1 VETAHSNDDDLA
13 HDVAHDLAL
22 RVRGIGKTFPGTRA
36 LDGVS
41 LDVRR
46 GEIHALV
53 GTNGSGKS
61 TLIKILAG
69 IYRADPGGEI
79 WIHGTRFSPG
89 ELTPAK
95 AKASGL
101 HFVHQIPAVFPM
113 LSVAE
118 NIAIG
123 HGFVTGRGG
132 RIRWAEQRERT
143 ARILERFHIHGTP
156 DMPAGLLGPADRT
169 LVVIARA
176 LQDLEG
182 ERGGVLVLDEPTAS
196 LPGPEVERLLDTL
209 RKYAAQGQAILYVTH
224 RLDEVLRATHRI
236 TALRDGQNAG
246 TVDTS
251 DMDKSKI
258 VSLMLGRAFDHERSH
273 AIAAASTDPVLTVR
287 GLAGGAVAG
296 ATFDVNRHEIVGIAG
311 LIGSGAA
318 DVQRLLF
325 GTLAA
330 TAGDVT
336 LEGKPFRPAGPDAAI
351 AAGVAYVPPDRAR
364 DAEFP
369 AMSLRANLTA
379 GAVGRYFRGRRLR
392 HDVERSDARVLIE
405 RFLIQA
411 SSTEQTQS
419 TLSGGNQ
426 QKAVLAR
433 CLRDGPTLLLLDEP
447 TQGVD
452 VHARAEIHR
461 LLREAA
467 QGKTAILVVSSD
479 FEELAS
485 LCDRVVAMVRGRIVG
500 EVRPP
505 KLDSRELTALAH
517 FASEAHS

>member
-1 VETAHSNDDDLA
+1 VEATPSSDGDL
-13 HDVAHDLAL
+13 VL

-69 IYRADPGGEI
+69 IYAADPGGEI
-79 WIHGTRFSPG
+79 VVNGTPLPPG
-89 ELTPAK
+89 TLTPAK
-95 AKASGL
+95 AKAIGL

-123 HGFVTGRGG
+123 RGFVTGRGG
-132 RIRWAEQRERT
+132 RIRWTEQRERT
-143 ARILERFHIHGTP
+143 RRILERFHIHAMP
-156 DMPAGLLGPADRT
+156 DTPAGFLGPADRT

-176 LQDLEG
+176 LQDLDG
-182 ERGGVLVLDEPTAS
+182 AQGGVLILDEPTAS
-196 LPGPEVERLLDTL
+196 LPGPEVDRLLDTL
-209 RKYAAQGQAILYVTH
+209 RKYAAQGQAIIYVTH
-224 RLDEVLRATHRI
+224 RLDEVLRATQRV
-236 TALRDGQNAG
+236 TALRDGRNVG
-246 TVDTS
+246 TVETMG
-251 DMDKSKI
+251 MDKSKL
-258 VSLMLGRAFDHERSH
+258 VSLMLGRSVD
-273 AIAAASTDPVLTVR
+273 AARPVDTAARDGDPALTVR
-287 GLAGGAVAG
+287 DLVGGYVAG
-296 ATFDVNRHEIVGIAG
+296 ASFEVARHEIVGIAG

-325 GTLAA
+325 GTMPM
-330 TAGDVT
+330 TSGEVT
-336 LEGKPFRPAGPDAAI
+336 LDGRPFRPTGPRAAI
-351 AAGVAYVPPDRAR
+351 AAGVAYLPPDRAR
-364 DAEFP
+364 EAEFP

-379 GAVGRYFRGRRLR
+379 GRMTRYFRGQRLR
-392 HDVERSDARVLIE
+392 HDVERSDARTLIE
-405 RFLIQA
+405 RFFIRA
-411 SSTEQTQS
+411 SSTEQAQS

-433 CLRDGPTLLLLDEP
+433 CLRDEPSLLLLDEP

-452 VHARAEIHR
+452 VHARAEIHK

-467 QGKTAILVVSSD
+467 QGKTSIVVVSSD
-479 FEELAS
+479 FEELAT

-500 EVRPP
+500 EVRAPL
-505 KLDSRELTALAH
+505 LDSHRLTELAH
-517 FASEAHS
+517 FAPEAGP

>member
-1 VETAHSNDDDLA
+1 MEATPGSDPDL
-13 HDVAHDLAL
+13 VL

-69 IYRADPGGEI
+69 IYAADPGGEI
-79 WIHGTRFSPG
+79 VVNGSPLPPGT
-89 ELTPAK
+89 LTPAK
-95 AKASGL
+95 AKAIGL
-101 HFVHQIPAVFPM
+101 HFVHQIPTLFPM

-118 NIAIG
+118 NLAIG
-123 HGFVTGRGG
+123 RGFVTGRGG

-143 ARILERFHIHGTP
+143 RRILERFHIHAAP
-156 DMPAGLLGPADRT
+156 DTPAGALGPADRT

-176 LQDLEG
+176 LQDLDG
-182 ERGGVLVLDEPTAS
+182 ARGGVLILDEPTAS
-196 LPGPEVERLLDTL
+196 LPGPEVDRLLDTL
-209 RKYAAQGQAILYVTH
+209 RKYAAQGQAIIYVTH
-224 RLDEVLRATHRI
+224 RLDEVLRATARV
-236 TALRDGQNAG
+236 TALRDGRNVG
-246 TVDTS
+246 TVDTAG
-251 DMDKSKI
+251 MDKSKL
-258 VSLMLGRAFDHERSH
+258 VSLMLGRPVDPERPQET
-273 AIAAASTDPVLTVR
+273 AVASGAEPALSVR
-287 GLAGGAVAG
+287 SLVGGYVAG
-296 ATFDVNRHEIVGIAG
+296 ASFDVGQHEILGIAG

-325 GTLAA
+325 GTLPITSGEIALD
-330 TAGDVT
+330 GR
-336 LEGKPFRPAGPDAAI
+336 PFRPAGPRAAI
-351 AAGVAYVPPDRAR
+351 AAGVAYLPPDRTHE
-364 DAEFP
+364 AEFP

-379 GAVGRYFRGRRLR
+379 GSVARYFRGRRLR
-392 HDVERSDARVLIE
+392 HDAERSEARALIA
-405 RFLIQA
+405 RFFIRA

-433 CLRDGPTLLLLDEP
+433 CLRDEPTLLLLDEP

-452 VHARAEIHR
+452 VHARAEIHK

-467 QGKTAILVVSSD
+467 QGKTSIVVVSSD

-485 LCDRVVAMVRGRIVG
+485 LCHRVVAMVRGRVVG

-505 KLDSRELTALAH
+505 ALDSHRLTELAH
-517 FASEAHS
+517 FAPEGP

>member
-1 VETAHSNDDDLA
+1 MEATPSSDGDL
-13 HDVAHDLAL
+13 VL

-69 IYRADPGGEI
+69 IYAADPGGEI
-79 WIHGTRFSPG
+79 VVNGTPLPPG
-89 ELTPAK
+89 TLTPAK
-95 AKASGL
+95 AKAIGL

-123 HGFVTGRGG
+123 RGFVTGRGG
-132 RIRWAEQRERT
+132 RIRWTEQRERT
-143 ARILERFHIHGTP
+143 RRILERFHIHAMP
-156 DMPAGLLGPADRT
+156 DTPAGVLGPADRT

-176 LQDLEG
+176 LQDLDG
-182 ERGGVLVLDEPTAS
+182 AQGGVLILDEPTAS
-196 LPGPEVERLLDTL
+196 LPGPEVDRLLDTL
-209 RKYAAQGQAILYVTH
+209 RKYAAQGQAIIYVTH
-224 RLDEVLRATHRI
+224 RLDEVLRATQRV
-236 TALRDGQNAG
+236 TALRDGRNVG
-246 TVDTS
+246 TVETAG
-251 DMDKSKI
+251 MDKSKL
-258 VSLMLGRAFDHERSH
+258 VSLMLGRSVEAERP
-273 AIAAASTDPVLTVR
+273 AETAARGGEPALTVR
-287 GLAGGAVAG
+287 GLVGGYVAG
-296 ATFDVNRHEIVGIAG
+296 ASFEVGRHEILGVAG

-325 GTLAA
+325 GTLPM
-330 TAGDVT
+330 TSGEVT
-336 LEGKPFRPAGPDAAI
+336 LEGRPFRPAGPRAAI
-351 AAGVAYVPPDRAR
+351 AAGVAYLPPDRAR
-364 DAEFP
+364 EAEFP

-379 GAVGRYFRGRRLR
+379 GRMTRYFRGQRLR
-392 HDVERSDARVLIE
+392 HDVERSDART
-405 RFLIQA
+405 LIQRFFIRA

-433 CLRDGPTLLLLDEP
+433 CLRDEPVLLLLDEP

-452 VHARAEIHR
+452 VHARAEIHK

-467 QGKTAILVVSSD
+467 QGKTSIVVVSSD

-500 EVRPP
+500 EVRAPA
-505 KLDSRELTALAH
+505 LDSHRLTELAH
-517 FASEAHS
+517 FASEAGP

>member
-1 VETAHSNDDDLA
+1 M
-13 HDVAHDLAL
+13 
-22 RVRGIGKTFPGTRA
+22 
-36 LDGVS
+36 S

-69 IYRADPGGEI
+69 IYAADAGGEI
-79 WIHGTRFSPG
+79 VVNGTPLPPG
-89 ELTPAK
+89 TLTPAR
-95 AKASGL
+95 AKAVGL

-123 HGFVTGRGG
+123 RGFVTGRGG

-143 ARILERFHIHGTP
+143 RRILERFHIHAKP
-156 DMPAGLLGPADRT
+156 DMPAGFLGPADRT

-176 LQDLEG
+176 LQDLDG
-182 ERGGVLVLDEPTAS
+182 AQGGVLILDEPTAS

-209 RKYAAQGQAILYVTH
+209 RKYAAQGQAIIYVTH
-224 RLDEVLRATHRI
+224 RLDEVLRATQRV
-236 TALRDGQNAG
+236 TALRDGRNVG
-246 TVDTS
+246 TVETAG
-251 DMDKSKI
+251 MDKSKL
-258 VSLMLGRAFDHERSH
+258 VSLMLGRSVEAVRPEET
-273 AIAAASTDPVLTVR
+273 AAPSGEPALAVR
-287 GLAGGAVAG
+287 GLVGGYVAG
-296 ATFDVNRHEIVGIAG
+296 ASFEVGRHEILGIAG

-325 GTLAA
+325 GTLPM
-330 TAGDVT
+330 TSGEVT
-336 LEGKPFRPAGPDAAI
+336 LGGRPFRPAGPQGAI
-351 AAGVAYVPPDRAR
+351 AAGVAYLPPDRAHE
-364 DAEFP
+364 AEFP
-369 AMSLRANLTA
+369 ALSLRANLTA
-379 GAVGRYFRGRRLR
+379 GRMARYFRGQRLR
-392 HDVERSDARVLIE
+392 HDVERSDARTLIE
-405 RFLIQA
+405 RFFIRA

-433 CLRDGPTLLLLDEP
+433 CLRDEPNLLLLDEP

-452 VHARAEIHR
+452 VHARAEIHK

-467 QGKTAILVVSSD
+467 QGKTSIVVVSSD
-479 FEELAS
+479 FEELAT

-505 KLDSRELTALAH
+505 ALDSHRLTELAH
-517 FASEAHS
+517 FASEAAS

>member
-1 VETAHSNDDDLA
+1 MEAAPSSDL
-13 HDVAHDLAL
+13 DLVL

-69 IYRADPGGEI
+69 IYAADPGGEI
-79 WIHGTRFSPG
+79 VVGGTVLSPST
-89 ELTPAK
+89 LTPAK
-95 AKASGL
+95 AKAIGL

-113 LSVAE
+113 LTVAE
-118 NIAIG
+118 NLAIG
-123 HGFVTGRGG
+123 RGFVTGRGG
-132 RIRWAEQRERT
+132 RIRWTEQRERT
-143 ARILERFHIHGTP
+143 RRILERFHIHAVP
-156 DMPAGLLGPADRT
+156 DMPAALLGPADAT

-176 LQDLEG
+176 LQDLDG
-182 ERGGVLVLDEPTAS
+182 ARSGVLILDEPTAS
-196 LPGPEVERLLDTL
+196 LPGPEVDRLLETL

-224 RLDEVLRATHRI
+224 RLDEVLRATQRV
-236 TALRDGQNAG
+236 TALRDGKNVG
-246 TVDTS
+246 TVDTAG
-251 DMDKSKI
+251 MDKSKI
-258 VSLMLGRAFDHERSH
+258 VSLMLGRSVDQELPQAT
-273 AIAAASTDPVLTVR
+273 AVASDDPPVLSVR
-287 GLAGGAVAG
+287 GLVGGYVSG
-296 ATFDVNRHEIVGIAG
+296 TSFDVGRHEILGIAG

-325 GTLAA
+325 GTLPR
-330 TAGDVT
+330 TSGEVVLD
-336 LEGKPFRPAGPDAAI
+336 GRPFRPAGPREAI
-351 AAGVAYVPPDRAR
+351 AARVAYLPPDRTR
-364 DAEFP
+364 EAEFP
-369 AMSLRANLTA
+369 ALSLRANLTA
-379 GAVGRYFRGRRLR
+379 GSMARYFRGQRLR
-392 HDVERSDARVLIE
+392 HDVERSEARTLIK
-405 RFLIQA
+405 RFFVQA
-411 SSTEQTQS
+411 SSTEQVQS

-433 CLRDGPTLLLLDEP
+433 CLRDEPTLLLLDEP

-452 VHARAEIHR
+452 VHARIEIHK

-467 QGKTAILVVSSD
+467 HGKTSIVVVSSD
-479 FEELAS
+479 FEELAV

-505 KLDSRELTALAH
+505 ALDSHRLTELAH
-517 FASEAHS
+517 FASEGDS